1 MNINISIE
9 LDNVNISKVNYI
21 SMSPVSFD
29 PFRKSLFRK
38 GAENEAGM
46 RGWIRGEGL
55 RAWFERDRI
64 RENGDEW
71 PGMRMRRG
79 WGIGRG

>member
-1 MNINISIE
+1 LNIKNSIE

-21 SMSPVSFD
+21 SMCPVFFD

-38 GAENEAGM
+38 GAENGTGM

-55 RAWFERDRI
+55 RAWFER
-64 RENGDEW
+64 EG
-71 PGMRMRRG
+71 
-79 WGIGRG
+79 